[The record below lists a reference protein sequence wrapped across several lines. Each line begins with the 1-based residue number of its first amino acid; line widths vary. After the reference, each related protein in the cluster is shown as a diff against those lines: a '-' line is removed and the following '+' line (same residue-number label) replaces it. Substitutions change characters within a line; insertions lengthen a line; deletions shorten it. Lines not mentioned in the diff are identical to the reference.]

1 MNTRNQSNITPRL
14 KLKNCYYTPH
24 NHCSVFRNKYSSY
37 HIISMNHCMKMQ
49 LLTDVKGVE
58 KTSFSLHFVIFLKPF
73 TATKGNQMALLCFNQ
88 KV

>member
-1 MNTRNQSNITPRL
+1 
-14 KLKNCYYTPH
+14 
-24 NHCSVFRNKYSSY
+24 
-37 HIISMNHCMKMQ
+37 MKMQ